1 MNIPIDKLQLYTL
14 NVGLAHHDGDWNWKN
29 VRSPF
34 ARIFFVVD
42 GFARVEMPS
51 GVYDLKPGY
60 LYFVPA
66 FTTHSYIC
74 DSSFTHYYIHAYE
87 DTAMEQGILEEWELP
102 FEVKG
107 SETDLLLIRRLCE
120 MNPFLKLPQSDP
132 AAYDNHPTLLNN
144 LQMNQRRPF
153 CDKVESRGILY
164 IILSHFLRT
173 ATPRTEVKDDR
184 IHQVLNY
191 IRKNLDKRI
200 SIDYLADKTCMSKD
214 HFIRV
219 FKNETGT
226 TPNAFI
232 TQKKMERCE
241 LMLITTNMSVKNI
254 ASALG
259 FEDFSYFNRI
269 FKKIMGITPQ
279 QYRENHRNG

>member
-1 MNIPIDKLQLYTL
+1 M
-14 NVGLAHHDGDWNWKN
+14 VG
-29 VRSPF
+29 
-34 ARIFFVVD
+34 
-42 GFARVEMPS
+42 
-51 GVYDLKPGY
+51 
-60 LYFVPA
+60 PA

-87 DTAMEQGILEEWELP
+87 NNDTEQGILEEWELP

-120 MNPFLKLPQSDP
+120 MNPFLQLPQSDP

-173 ATPRTEVKDDR
+173 ATHRNEVKDDR

-191 IRKNLDKRI
+191 IRKNMDKRI
-200 SIDYLADKTCMSKD
+200 SIEYLADKCCMSKD
-214 HFIRV
+214 HFIRI
-219 FKNETGT
+219 FRKETGI
-226 TPNAFI
+226 TPNAYI
-232 TQKKMERCE
+232 THKKMERCE
-241 LMLITTNMSVKNI
+241 LILVTTNISVKDI
-254 ASALG
+254 ASSLG
-259 FEDFSYFNRI
+259 FDDFSYFNRI
-269 FKKIMGITPQ
+269 FKKIMGITPH
-279 QYRENHRNG
+279 QYRAKYAS